1 MIARLLGHVV
11 EEPDGGLVVDVAGV
25 GYEVVAPLG
34 TVGRAKRTDD
44 GRALFFIHTHVREDA
59 FTLFG
64 FADDTDREAFRALI
78 SVSSIGP
85 KTAIAILSALPTAEL
100 AHAIANKELSKLT
113 QVSGVGK
120 KTAERLVLELRD
132 KLSVTP
138 GMIVAGASASAASPA
153 SSKTAKGGTAG
164 VLAGALVKM
173 GYRAT
178 EADRAVE
185 QLGDRVQ
192 SEPLDV
198 LLREALKL
206 LAK

>member
-1 MIARLLGHVV
+1 MIARLLGHVQ
-11 EEPDGGLVVDVAGV
+11 EEADGGLVVDVGGV
-25 GYEVVAPLG
+25 GYEVTAPLG
-34 TVGRAKRTDD
+34 SVGRARREPD
-44 GRALFFIHTHVREDA
+44 GRAHFYVHTHVREDA

-64 FADDTDREAFRALI
+64 FADEVDRHAFRALI

-85 KTAIAILSALPTAEL
+85 KTAIGILSALPTAEL
-100 AHAIANKELSKLT
+100 ANAIANKELSKLT
-113 QVSGVGK
+113 SISGVGK

-132 KLSVTP
+132 KLSATTGVV
-138 GMIVAGASASAASPA
+138 VAGAAAPVSAPG
-153 SSKTAKGGTAG
+153 KGTKGGTGG
-164 VLAGALVKM
+164 VLSGALVKM
-173 GYRAT
+173 GYRVV

-192 SEPLDV
+192 TEPLDV

>member
-1 MIARLLGHVV
+1 MIARLLGHVL
-11 EEPDGGLVVDVAGV
+11 EESDGGLVVDVGGV
-25 GYEVVAPLG
+25 GYEVTAPLG
-34 TVGRAKRTDD
+34 SVGRAKREAD

-85 KTAIAILSALPTAEL
+85 KTAIGILSALPTAEL

-113 QVSGVGK
+113 SVSGVGK

-132 KLSVTP
+132 KLSVT
-138 GMIVAGASASAASPA
+138 AGAAGVLGTPTTAP
-153 SSKTAKGGTAG
+153 SKAAKGGNG
-164 VLAGALVKM
+164 GLLSGALVKM
-173 GYRAT
+173 GYRAI

-185 QLGDRVQ
+185 QLGDRVNA
-192 SEPLDV
+192 EPLDV
-198 LLREALKL
+198 MLREALKL

>member
-25 GYEVVAPLG
+25 GYEVTAPLG
-34 TVGRAKRTDD
+34 SVGRAKRTED
-44 GRALFFIHTHVREDA
+44 GRALFYIHTHVREDA

-85 KTAIAILSALPTAEL
+85 KTAIGILSALPTAEL
-100 AHAIANKELSKLT
+100 AAAIANKELSKLT
-113 QVSGVGK
+113 SVSGVGK

-138 GMIVAGASASAASPA
+138 GMIAASGGAAPNASAASKA
-153 SSKTAKGGTAG
+153 AKGGTAG

-173 GYRAT
+173 GYRAV

-185 QLGDRVQ
+185 QLGSRVDT
-192 SEPLDV
+192 EALDV

>member
-1 MIARLLGHVV
+1 MIARLLGHVL
-11 EEPDGGLVVDVAGV
+11 EESDGGLVVDVGGV
-25 GYEVVAPLG
+25 GYEVTAPLG
-34 TVGRAKRTDD
+34 SVGRAKREAD

-85 KTAIAILSALPTAEL
+85 KTAIGILSALPTAEL
-100 AHAIANKELSKLT
+100 ASAIANKELSRLT
-113 QVSGVGK
+113 SVSGVGK

-132 KLSVTP
+132 KLSVT
-138 GMIVAGASASAASPA
+138 ASALGAS
-153 SSKTAKGGTAG
+153 GTAPVSTKAAKSG
-164 VLAGALVKM
+164 TGGLLAGALVKM
-173 GYRAT
+173 GYRAV

-185 QLGDRVQ
+185 QLGDRVNA
-192 SEPLDV
+192 EPLDV
-198 LLREALKL
+198 LLREALKT